1 MLLKIVGSLLLSSL
15 FLFGA
20 VDFNKASKE
29 QLMEIKGIGEKAE
42 AIILYRKTNKIASAD
57 DLKNI
62 KGFGPA
68 LISKIKQTNK

>member
-29 QLMEIKGIGEKAE
+29 QLMEIKGIGEK
-42 AIILYRKTNKIASAD
+42 K
-57 DLKNI
+57 LK
-62 KGFGPA
+62 
-68 LISKIKQTNK
+68 L